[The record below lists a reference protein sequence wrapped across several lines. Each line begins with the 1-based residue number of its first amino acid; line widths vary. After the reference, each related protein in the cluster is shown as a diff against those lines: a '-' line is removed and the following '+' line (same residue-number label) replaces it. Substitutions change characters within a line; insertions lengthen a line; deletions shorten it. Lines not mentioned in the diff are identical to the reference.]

1 MRYTPRQIVVR
12 AREAAYLLLAMLDH
26 DAMVKR
32 FLEGYAKENNRTGVI
47 TQPALFRDLM
57 GSVRREAILAM
68 ATHMDELAPRR
79 LGIAPQPAMVALDAD
94 SRTKAAAKGTSR
106 GAKATAR
113 GAKSKPIARGKG
125 RSSTSAMAV
134 RERTAEMQMLNLFRE
149 QFFAALGQALR
160 WTDEE
165 FGEFLRD
172 SDLYQAIAARGG
184 SAGPARGPKTAAAG
198 AFVDRCGLLVDP
210 SMLEQARRAAAKF
223 QAQLDTAADGILKK
237 VFARRREN

>member
-1 MRYTPRQIVVR
+1 MKYTPRQIVVR
-12 AREAAYLLLAMLDH
+12 AREAAYLLLATLDH

-47 TQPALFRDLM
+47 TQPAFFRDLM

-68 ATHMDELAPRR
+68 ATQIDELASRR
-79 LGIAPQPAMVALDAD
+79 LGIAQQSAGVASKGDLPA
-94 SRTKAAAKGTSR
+94 KAAAKKTSPA
-106 GAKATAR
+106 AKSTAR
-113 GAKSKPIARGKG
+113 GGKGKLVAGGKG
-125 RSSTSAMAV
+125 RSATLVADL
-134 RERTAEMQMLNLFRE
+134 RERTADMQALNLFRE

-160 WTDEE
+160 WTEE
-165 FGEFLRD
+165 ESGEFARD
-172 SDLYQAIAARGG
+172 YDLYQAIAARSGEAA
-184 SAGPARGPKTAAAG
+184 SARGPKTAAAG

-223 QAQLDTAADGILKK
+223 QAQLDTAAEGVLKK